1 MMFICNLSP
10 SIKTYSCD
18 WLVSAHRQCKAN
30 LKLRAVRKTNTLHMD
45 IKIYMNA
52 YTYLH
57 SLCFGNVLVYVL
69 ACLKQWSYVKTQLPN
84 DQIRSKLFI
93 ATRGNASKA
102 CILMLFKTIWNCRE
116 HFENNLSKTCILM
129 LFKTIWNCREHFEN
143 NLSKACILTVL
154 KRFGTAGKR
163 WKQCL

>member
-1 MMFICNLSP
+1 MLFICNLSP

-69 ACLKQWSYVKTQLPN
+69 ACLKEWSYVKTQLPN
-84 DQIRSKLFI
+84 DQIRSKLCI
-93 ATRGNASKA
+93 ATRGNVSRQAFWRYLELQRKK
-102 CILMLFKTIWNCRE
+102 KTR
-116 HFENNLSKTCILM
+116 
-129 LFKTIWNCREHFEN
+129 
-143 NLSKACILTVL
+143 TVNGAFWRFL
-154 KRFGTAGKR
+154 ELQRKKWKR
-163 WKQCL
+163 CL